1 MYGLW
6 ILFIIFGF
14 VSIVCFTL
22 AIASHKL
29 FYYYEGKL
37 EYVYEYNG
45 YDDQVYRDTAK
56 FYDTYSDRERLDESE
71 CKRLR
76 KILRKREFWSAL
88 DDGEEPFYVVGVLTA
103 IIAVILLLCAIFV
116 PISAQHEVLYWQN
129 FVQMVETTIGN
140 TSNEYQTFGIASDII
155 EYNTWLTNAQT
166 SQQVWKNWS
175 CYYGI
180 DLSNLK
186 YIQIGQ

>member
-14 VSIVCFTL
+14 ISIVSFTL
-22 AIASHKL
+22 AIASDKL
-29 FYYYEGKL
+29 CHYYGRKL
-37 EYVYEYNG
+37 EYVYEYKG
-45 YDDQVYRDTAK
+45 YDDKVYRNTFT
-56 FYDTYSDRERLDESE
+56 FYDTYSDRERLDGSE

-76 KILRKREFWSAL
+76 KILRKREFWSSL
-88 DDGEEPFYVVGVLTA
+88 DNGEEPFYVVGVLA
-103 IIAVILLLCAIFV
+103 AVIVVILLLWAIFV
-116 PISAQHEVLYWQN
+116 PIGAQHKVIYWQN
-129 FVQMVETTIGN
+129 FVQMVEATIGS
-140 TSNEYQTFGIASDII
+140 TSNEYQTFGIATDII